1 MAETYWRKALDMGA
15 DSAQIEERLARL
27 KQKEHSAQQKTKG
40 GNEEKDD
47 KSPKAKKPKSKR

>member
-1 MAETYWRKALDMGA
+1 MGA

-40 GNEEKDD
+40 GNEEKND
-47 KSPKAKKPKSKR
+47 KNPKAKKSKSKR